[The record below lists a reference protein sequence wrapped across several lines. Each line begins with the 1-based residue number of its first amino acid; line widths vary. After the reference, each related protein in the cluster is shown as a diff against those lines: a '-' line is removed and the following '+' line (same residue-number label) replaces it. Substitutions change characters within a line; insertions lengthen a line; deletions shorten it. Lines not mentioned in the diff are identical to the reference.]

1 MGPRAHVVDSILL
14 PGAKVMAGAYVVN
27 AILGESAVVEENV
40 KFGSVDKP
48 KDTVVVGDNVVV
60 GKGEE

>member
-1 MGPRAHVVDSILL
+1 
-14 PGAKVMAGAYVVN
+14 MAGAYVVN